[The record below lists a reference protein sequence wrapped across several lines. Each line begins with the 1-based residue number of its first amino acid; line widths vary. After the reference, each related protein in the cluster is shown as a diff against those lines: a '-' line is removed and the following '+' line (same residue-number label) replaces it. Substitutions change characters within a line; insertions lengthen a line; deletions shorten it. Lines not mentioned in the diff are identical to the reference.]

1 MFTVHVQFTVDEA
14 ISLMRAIAAKQWAEA
29 DEEKREDLE
38 LVRLKLYD
46 KVYRSQTAQP
56 AAISIDTGRLLN
68 YTRRDAFDAFVET
81 LKSQADLATLSEP
94 APRAA

>member
-68 YTRRDAFDAFVET
+68 YTRRDAFVDT